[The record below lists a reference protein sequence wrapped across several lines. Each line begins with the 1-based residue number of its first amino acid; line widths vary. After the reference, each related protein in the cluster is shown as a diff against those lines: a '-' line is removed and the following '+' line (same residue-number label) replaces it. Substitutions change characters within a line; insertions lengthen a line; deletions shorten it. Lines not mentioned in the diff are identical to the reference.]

1 MKKGIIIDDKDI
13 IKQNSNGTVFKQNDS
28 KLPLISVK
36 DNNPDVYKSFVKATT
51 SETMKK
57 SVNNDIVSAL
67 KSERKNAETISA
79 KKVYSHKLND
89 DSNSVS
95 VNFKNEKADSI
106 SISVSQKNNK
116 VSTPISVSSK
126 NGKSSIPISVS
137 SKNDKVSTPISVS
150 SKNGKSSTPIPVSQK
165 NDKVSTPISVS
176 SENGKALTDNRG
188 IGNQDKPKLK
198 QPQNQTYSKSQ
209 KSFAK
214 HNHGSSFQTVRGTK
228 STINK
233 TYAGVEG
240 AAFNDENM
248 RTFIA
253 TRNTAKAIVKS
264 PKAIYRTAKTAVKA
278 PYKTAKAGV
287 KATKATVKVA
297 YSTAKVAV
305 KAAVAVISFVITNLP
320 IILTVLAV
328 ALVVVSII
336 SIFTSIFS
344 NISLKSDDVE
354 LTKAYSYMTQL
365 DSELTAEI
373 VNIQLVSGKQI
384 QIFVNGNAC
393 NINDFEIKTD
403 VDVAL
408 AWFDAEYEDYAFDA
422 IIYGLFGGTNIKEE
436 IELIWEDLYSYETK
450 EVYDENTE
458 ENILQINVNAKS
470 FDSFAESNVPKNK
483 QSFEFMKD
491 IGVFTS
497 KSEISK
503 PFKFDSILNRYG
515 YYCRPVTKKFFGK
528 EKTSLWI
535 FEHPGVDLKADE
547 GTEVK
552 TGISGTITYVGY
564 SDEYGNCVHIK
575 SKNSKSVIYY
585 AKLKDISVKKD
596 EKVKQGDVIGYVG
609 NTGTSCSEFGA
620 CLHVEYYKNSKNVVP
635 SMYFK

>member
-1 MKKGIIIDDKDI
+1 MSKGIIKDDKDI
-13 IKQNSNGTVFKQNDS
+13 IKQSPNVAVFKQDKS
-28 KLPLISVK
+28 KLPLINVK
-36 DNNPDVYKSFVKATT
+36 DNNPDVYKSFVKAAT

-57 SVNNDIVSAL
+57 SVNDNMASAL
-67 KSERKNAETISA
+67 KSEKANAETISA
-79 KKVYSHKLND
+79 KKVHSSKLND
-89 DSNSVS
+89 DSYSVS
-95 VNFKNEKADSI
+95 VNLK
-106 SISVSQKNNK
+106 
-116 VSTPISVSSK
+116 
-126 NGKSSIPISVS
+126 
-137 SKNDKVSTPISVS
+137 
-150 SKNGKSSTPIPVSQK
+150 
-165 NDKVSTPISVS
+165 
-176 SENGKALTDNRG
+176 NGKALTDNRG

-198 QPQNQTYSKSQ
+198 QPQKNQTYSKSK
-209 KSFAK
+209 KSVEK
-214 HNHGSSFQTVRGTK
+214 PRSSVTSRAVNGTR
-228 STINK
+228 STIRK
-233 TYAGVEG
+233 SYAGVEG

-248 RTFIA
+248 RTFVA
-253 TRNTAKAIVKS
+253 TRNTTKAILKS
-264 PKAIYRTAKTAVKA
+264 PKTAYRTAKTAVKA

-287 KATKATVKVA
+287 KATKVTVKVV
-297 YSTAKVAV
+297 YSTAKVAVKAV

-373 VNIQLVSGKQI
+373 VNIQLVSGKQV
-384 QIFVNGNAC
+384 QIFVNGTSC
-393 NINDFEIKTD
+393 NIDDFEIRTD
-403 VDVAL
+403 VDMVL

-450 EVYDENTE
+450 DIYDKNSG
-458 ENILQINVNAKS
+458 ENILQVNVHAES
-470 FDSFAESNVPKNK
+470 FESFAESNAPKNK
-483 QSFEFMKD
+483 QSFEFMKE

-497 KSEISK
+497 KGEILK

-515 YYCRPVTKKFFGK
+515 YYCRPVTKKVFGK

-535 FEHPGVDLKADE
+535 FEHSGVDLKADE
-547 GTEVK
+547 GTKVK
-552 TGISGTITYVGY
+552 SGINGTVVFVGN
-564 SDEYGNCVHIK
+564 SDEYGNSVHIENK
-575 SKNSKSVIYY
+575 DSKSIIYY
-585 AKLKDISVKKD
+585 SKLKDITVEKGQ
-596 EKVKQGDVIGYVG
+596 KVKQGTVIGHVG

-620 CLHVEYYKNSKNVVP
+620 CLHVEYYKKGKNVVP

>member
-1 MKKGIIIDDKDI
+1 MSKGIIKDDKDI
-13 IKQNSNGTVFKQNDS
+13 IKQSPNVAVFKQDKS
-28 KLPLISVK
+28 KLPLINVK
-36 DNNPDVYKSFVKATT
+36 DNNPDVYKSFVKDAT

-57 SVNNDIVSAL
+57 SVNDDMASAL
-67 KSERKNAETISA
+67 KSEKANAETISA
-79 KKVYSHKLND
+79 KKLYSSKLND
-89 DSNSVS
+89 DSYSVS
-95 VNFKNEKADSI
+95 VNLKNGKADSI
-106 SISVSQKNNK
+106 SIS
-116 VSTPISVSSK
+116 IS
-126 NGKSSIPISVS
+126 P
-137 SKNDKVSTPISVS
+137 KNDKVS
-150 SKNGKSSTPIPVSQK
+150 N
-165 NDKVSTPISVS
+165 PISVS

-188 IGNQDKPKLK
+188 IGNPDKPKLK
-198 QPQNQTYSKSQ
+198 QPQKNRTYSESKKSVE
-209 KSFAK
+209 KPRRSVTSRAV
-214 HNHGSSFQTVRGTK
+214 NGTR
-228 STINK
+228 STIRK
-233 TYAGVEG
+233 SYAGVEG

-248 RTFIA
+248 RTFVA
-253 TRNTAKAIVKS
+253 TRNTTKTILKS
-264 PKAIYRTAKTAVKA
+264 PKTAYRTAKTAVKA
-278 PYKTAKAGV
+278 PYKTAKSGV
-287 KATKATVKVA
+287 KATKVTVKVV

-373 VNIQLVSGKQI
+373 VNIQLVSGKQV
-384 QIFVNGNAC
+384 QIFVNGTSC
-393 NINDFEIKTD
+393 NIDDFEIRTD
-403 VDVAL
+403 VDMVL

-450 EVYDENTE
+450 DIYDKNSG
-458 ENILQINVNAKS
+458 ENILQVNVHAES
-470 FDSFAESNVPKNK
+470 FESFAENNAPKNK
-483 QSFEFMKD
+483 QSFEFMKE

-497 KSEISK
+497 KGEILK

-515 YYCRPVTKKFFGK
+515 YYCRPVTKKVFGK

-535 FEHPGVDLKADE
+535 FEHSGVDLKADE
-547 GTEVK
+547 GTKVK
-552 TGISGTITYVGY
+552 SGMNGTVVFVGN
-564 SDEYGNCVHIK
+564 SKDYGNSVHIENK
-575 SKNSKSVIYY
+575 DGKSVIYY
-585 AKLKDISVKKD
+585 SKLKDITVEKGQ
-596 EKVKQGDVIGYVG
+596 KVKQGTIIGHVG

-620 CLHVEYYKNSKNVVP
+620 CLHVEYYKKGKNVVP